1 MEELRSEIRAAFEK
15 EQKAYPPVGG
25 LREDVLHAV
34 SAQPRRAP
42 NLQWLAVAAAVILAA
57 LVVFG
62 LMSTRF
68 HPRAAVPGATPNAS
82 PLADYGPPPAGVPLL
97 FLKDPNHPS
106 WLIGFDWTGKPR
118 GTVKLDPAIG
128 SVGMAPDGQS
138 FSVGVGAKGG
148 TGELLDRLGQPVA
161 GSGSI
166 PGKAGPIWADDN
178 LHMCGVSLDDQTFEW
193 SLITVLPGQPV
204 KPVAVLARDQGVGQS
219 GIRLASCSFHNDR
232 AVAVRTTI
240 AWPAESWVVR
250 LSDGKVLSHATYER
264 VLSNIIGSADGALV
278 AENSTKS
285 TGDPAAGGPK
295 LIIRRVAD
303 GSVVASLDPT
313 LGVLAFS
320 GDDSLVL
327 VTTAPWIGGQP
338 IHLAVVDVKSASIVW
353 RYDGPREL
361 GSYLAQPGGTDFA
374 IALRIVSVSPS
385 QVEDLTRNV
394 LIVGGD
400 GATTPIPGP
409 QVTTW

>member
-1 MEELRSEIRAAFEK
+1 MEELRSEIRAAFES

-25 LREDVLHAV
+25 LREDILDAV
-34 SAQPRRAP
+34 AAQPRRAP

-68 HPRAAVPGATPNAS
+68 HPRAVVPAATPNAS
-82 PLADYGPPPAGVPLL
+82 PLADYGPPPAGVALL
-97 FLKDPNHPS
+97 YLVDPKHSS
-106 WLIGFDWTGKPR
+106 WLIGYDWTGKPR
-118 GTVKLDPAIG
+118 GTVKLDPSLTA
-128 SVGMAPDGQS
+128 VGMAPDGQS

-148 TGELLDRLGQPVA
+148 TGQLLDRLGQPVA
-161 GSGSI
+161 LSGAI
-166 PGKAGPIWADDN
+166 PGKAGPMWADDN
-178 LHMCGVSLDDQTFEW
+178 LHMCGVSLDDQTFDW
-193 SLITVLPGQPV
+193 TLITVLPGQPV

-219 GIRLASCSFHNDR
+219 GIRLASCSFLNDR
-232 AVAVRTTI
+232 AIAVRSTI

-250 LSDGKVLSHATYER
+250 LSDGKVLSHETYER
-264 VLSNIIGSADGALV
+264 VLSNIIGSADGKLV
-278 AENSTKS
+278 AESSTKS
-285 TGDPAAGGPK
+285 TGDPAAGAPN
-295 LIIRRVAD
+295 LIIRRVTD
-303 GSVVASLDPT
+303 GTVVASLDPT
-313 LGVLAFS
+313 WGVLAFS

-338 IHLAVVDVKSASIVW
+338 IHLAVVDVKSGSVVW

-374 IALRIVSVSPS
+374 IALRVVPVAPS
-385 QVEDLTRNV
+385 GPEDFARNV
-394 LIVGGD
+394 LIVAGD
-400 GATTPIPGP
+400 GTTTPIPGP